1 MSMKNILFPQSL
13 PISNSLILNNYS
25 IQNLIISPTK
35 IVTQMKTPLLHNNY
49 ILNHKNSF
57 SPSPHKNI
65 IKNIPMMNDINQNNK
80 YRNVTPLSTY
90 KSANRINCINLKSF
104 SSTPINI
111 KSDEH
116 LIYSPKNRKV
126 IRTEEKHP
134 EDSKKIKF
142 SKNQYYYESKK
153 FSSFSISCNSFD
165 DMGCHQQEFHNR

>member
-1 MSMKNILFPQSL
+1 MSMSMKNIMFPQSL

-65 IKNIPMMNDINQNNK
+65 IKNITAMNDLNPNNNN
-80 YRNVTPLSTY
+80 RNFTPLSTY

-104 SSTPINI
+104 SSTPINMN
-111 KSDEH
+111 SNEN
-116 LIYSPKNRKV
+116 LAYSPKNRKV

-134 EDSKKIKF
+134 EDSKKI
-142 SKNQYYYESKK
+142 
-153 FSSFSISCNSFD
+153 
-165 DMGCHQQEFHNR
+165 